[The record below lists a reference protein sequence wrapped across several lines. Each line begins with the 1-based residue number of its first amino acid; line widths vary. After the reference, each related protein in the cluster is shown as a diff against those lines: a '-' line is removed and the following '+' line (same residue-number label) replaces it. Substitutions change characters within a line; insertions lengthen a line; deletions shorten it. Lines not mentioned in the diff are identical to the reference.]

1 MVMNEAGRQIIKD
14 IIHKGTPAEKKTLFG
29 FTSQDSNEKVLKKF
43 QLFSKSNYIRFFKGQ
58 DAPFHREMILNMIRA
73 YRGERYINLAFRGSA
88 KTSIGKLFLTFVVLN
103 DKDRT
108 HRYIKVLSRD
118 IKNAKQIVT
127 DVYNMCLDVFAI
139 YGDVFEKEGEKKRE
153 ERMDSFTM
161 KSGIKL
167 TAGSVGQTQRGML
180 QDAYRPSFLWF
191 EDIEDRESISSQ
203 VMTEGVI
210 AQCDEAIAG
219 LDKNG
224 SWMLTGNY
232 ISENGSIQWFLNKKG
247 VVSQITPIMRD
258 GVPTWSMY
266 SLAEIDKLKHD
277 SEDFYGEYMQD
288 PARSEGKFF
297 DIDRIDRD
305 LKNCREPSFIKD
317 EVKYWNGYLAHH
329 RYGIGADTAEGKE
342 LDCSTL
348 ACFDFVTGELVA
360 DYYSNIVK
368 PELFA
373 YSLAKVGKEYG
384 ECVVAPEIN
393 NMSGGIV
400 IITLRNIYENI
411 FRAVDRTKLVE
422 KEALQ
427 FGWHT
432 TRVNK
437 INMFM
442 EFRKDYDDGIIHIY
456 DAKVLK
462 EMKSF
467 TNYDLTDEK
476 KSTSVSMVTKHFD
489 LLRAVVLAWQMKNVL
504 TQKNEVSVSYHS
516 LD

>member
-1 MVMNEAGRQIIKD
+1 MQEAKEIIKQ

-43 QLFSKSNYIRFFKGQ
+43 QLFSKSNYIRFFKGP

-73 YRGERYINLAFRGSA
+73 YRGERYINLAFRGSS
-88 KTSIGKLFLTFVVLN
+88 KTSLLKLFLTFAILN

-139 YGDVFEKEGEKKRE
+139 YGDVFEREGEKKRE

-161 KSGIKL
+161 KSGVKL
-167 TAGSVGQTQRGML
+167 TAGSVGQTQRGMI
-180 QDAYRPSFLWF
+180 QDAYRPSFIAF

-203 VMTEGVI
+203 VMTDGVI

-247 VVSQITPIMRD
+247 VISQITPIMRD
-258 GVPTWSMY
+258 GVPTWSIY
-266 SLAEIDKLKHD
+266 TLPEIERLKHD
-277 SEDFYGEYMQD
+277 SEDFFGEYMQD

-305 LKNCREPSFIKD
+305 LKNCREPQHIIND
-317 EVKYWNGYLAHH
+317 VKYWNGYLMHH
-329 RYGIGADTAEGKE
+329 RYGIGADTSEGIG
-342 LDCSTL
+342 LDSNAL
-348 ACFDFVTGELVA
+348 ANFDFTTGELIVT
-360 DYYSNIVK
+360 YHSNNIK

-373 YSLAKVGKEYG
+373 YQIAKLGKEYG

-400 IITLRNIYENI
+400 ITTLKAIYENI
-411 FRAVDRTKLVE
+411 FRATDRTKI
-422 KEALQ
+422 KEIESAKL
-427 FGWHT
+427 GWHT
-432 TRVNK
+432 NSRSK
-437 INMFM
+437 PQMFM
-442 EFRKDYDDGIIHIY
+442 DFRRDYNDGIIHIY
-456 DAKVLK
+456 DSQVLK

-467 TNYDLTDEK
+467 SNNDITENAKAGSITR
-476 KSTSVSMVTKHFD
+476 HFD
-489 LLRAVVLAWQMKNVL
+489 LLTAVVIAWAMRNVL
-504 TQKNEVSVSYHS
+504 TQLKTAIVQNWEI
-516 LD
+516 DE

>member
-1 MVMNEAGRQIIKD
+1 MGDTKKMQETKDYIKE
-14 IIHKGTPAEKKTLFG
+14 IIHNGTQGQKITLFS
-29 FTSQDSNEKVLKKF
+29 FNKEDSNDKVLKKF

-73 YRGERYINLAFRGSA
+73 YRGERYINLAFRGSS
-88 KTSIGKLFLTFVVLN
+88 KTSLGKLFLTFALLN
-103 DKDRT
+103 DTDRT

-127 DVYNMCLDVFAI
+127 DVYNMCLDVVAI

-203 VMTEGVI
+203 AMTEGVI

-247 VVSQITPIMRD
+247 VLSQITPIMAN
-258 GVPTWSMY
+258 GVPTWSIY
-266 SLAEIDKLKHD
+266 SLAEIDKFKND
-277 SEDFYGEYMQD
+277 SEDWFGEYMCD

-297 DIDRIDRD
+297 DIDRIEND
-305 LKNCREPSFIKD
+305 LKNCKEPKQ
-317 EVKYWNGYLAHH
+317 VLNNTKYWNGRIIHH
-329 RYGIGADTAEGKE
+329 RYGVGADTSEGVG
-342 LDCSTL
+342 LDSNALSCW
-348 ACFDFVTGELVA
+348 DFTTGELVA
-360 DYYSNIVK
+360 TYHSNIIK

-373 YSLAKVGKEYG
+373 YDIARVGHEYG
-384 ECVVAPEIN
+384 DCIVAPEIN

-400 IITLRNIYENI
+400 IVTLKGIYTNI
-411 FRAVDRTKLVE
+411 FQDTDRTKIKEVE
-422 KEALQ
+422 SLKL
-427 FGWHT
+427 GWHT
-432 TRVNK
+432 NSRSK
-437 INMFM
+437 PQMFM
-442 EFRKDYDDGIIHIY
+442 DFRRDYNDGIVHIY
-456 DAKVLK
+456 DRQLLL
-462 EMKSF
+462 EMKQYS
-467 TNYDLTDEK
+467 NNDLIDNPNTMI
-476 KSTSVSMVTKHFD
+476 TRHFD
-489 LLRAVVLAWQMKNVL
+489 LLISACIGWQMRNNLKELKTATV
-504 TQKNEVSVSYHS
+504 QVW
-516 LD
+516 D

>member
-1 MVMNEAGRQIIKD
+1 MEAKEIIKQ

-43 QLFSKSNYIRFFKGQ
+43 QLFSKGNYIRFFKGQ
-58 DAPFHREMILNMIRA
+58 DAPFHREMILNMIKA
-73 YRGERYINLAFRGSA
+73 YRGERYINLAFRGSS
-88 KTSIGKLFLTFVVLN
+88 KTSLLKLFLTFAVLN

-167 TAGSVGQTQRGML
+167 TAGSVGQTQRGMI
-180 QDAYRPSFLWF
+180 QDAYRPDWICF

-219 LDKNG
+219 LDKSG

-232 ISENGSIQWFLNKKG
+232 ISENGSIQWFLDKKG
-247 VVSQITPIMRD
+247 VISQITPITAD
-258 GVPTWSMY
+258 GMPTWNIY
-266 SLAEIDKLKHD
+266 SLREIEQLKQD
-277 SEDFYGEYMQD
+277 SEDWFGEYLCD
-288 PARSEGKFF
+288 PSRSEGKFF
-297 DIDRIDRD
+297 DIDRIDSD
-305 LKNCREPSFIKD
+305 LKACREPKQVID
-317 EVKYWNGYLAHH
+317 GIKYWNGYLMHH
-329 RYGIGADTAEGKE
+329 RYGLGADTSEGVS
-342 LDCSTL
+342 LDSNAL
-348 ACFDFVTGELVA
+348 AVFDFVTGELVA
-360 DYYSNIVK
+360 SFHSNTIK

-373 YSLAKVGKEYG
+373 YTIARVGKEYG

-400 IITLRNIYENI
+400 IVTLKNIYENI
-411 FRAVDRTKLVE
+411 FRDVDRTKIKEVE
-422 KEALQ
+422 SLKL
-427 FGWHT
+427 GWHT
-432 TRVNK
+432 NSRSK
-437 INMFM
+437 PQMFM
-442 EFRKDYDDGIIHIY
+442 DFRRDYNDGIVHIY
-456 DAKVLK
+456 DREVLL
-462 EMKSF
+462 EMKQFCNNDVVDTPRSSSI
-467 TNYDLTDEK
+467 TR
-476 KSTSVSMVTKHFD
+476 HFD
-489 LLRAVVLAWQMKNVL
+489 SLVATCIAWAMKNVL
-504 TQKNEVSVSYHS
+504 KQRNEVSVSYAD
-516 LD
+516 LEL